1 MYNLCLIQF
10 LKWHNCRHNK
20 HCWNVKKHVI
30 LSKSPVEVAN
40 ETGRPSRGV
49 GICLSGQRNDTEAEG
64 LDADPHRQ
72 ASRLQVKVGHR
83 GETGQGKAH
92 VLTRFFH
99 VHFHVEIQTYI

>member
-1 MYNLCLIQF
+1 M
-10 LKWHNCRHNK
+10 
-20 HCWNVKKHVI
+20 
-30 LSKSPVEVAN
+30 EVAN

-83 GETGQGKAH
+83 EGAAIGKAH
-92 VLTRFFH
+92 VDTRFFH
-99 VHFHVEIQTYI
+99 FWGCHLSA